1 MFANVSVWGVL
12 LAAASAMV
20 VGMLWYQKDLLG
32 NQWMK
37 LAGIDQKGMN
47 ERAKTAFPILIVVSL
62 VTAYALAQVTAFAY
76 AFAGGSWLESG
87 LLAGTLC
94 GIGFGATAV
103 FAHGVFE
110 PRDYRL
116 MYINAGNRV
125 VTLLVMGL
133 VLGLLQP

>member
-12 LAAASAMV
+12 LAALSAMM
-20 VGMLWYQKDLLG
+20 VGTLWYQKDLLG
-32 NQWMK
+32 KTWMK

-47 ERAKTAFPILIVVSL
+47 DRAKTAFPILIAVSL

-76 AFAGGSWLESG
+76 ALAGGSWMGTAVFAG
-87 LLAGTLC
+87 LLC

-110 PRDYRL
+110 PRDYKL

-133 VLGLLQP
+133 VLGLFHR